1 MYKVILFDLDET
13 LYPRASSL
21 MPVIGRRIEEYITT
35 SVGIPPAQS
44 EQLRKHWRS
53 TYGTALRGL
62 MVEGYPVDVDD
73 YLHYVHDVPLEGVIE
88 PRPDVRGMLLAIPLR
103 RIVLTNSNREHASR
117 VLAHVNLADC
127 FERIIDIRAMNFI
140 NKPDP
145 QAYRTALEMLGVGA
159 HEVILVEDTPIN
171 TRPAKAMGMTTIL
184 VDCPTSDDADYYVA
198 DVLEVGPLVR
208 QLMLTTVH

>member
-13 LYPRASSL
+13 LYPRASTL
-21 MPVIGRRIEEYITT
+21 MPVIGRRIEQYITT
-35 SVGIPPAQS
+35 SVGIPRDQS

-88 PRPDVRGMLLAIPLR
+88 PRPELRAMLLDIPLR
-103 RIVLTNSNREHASR
+103 CVVLTNSNREHASR

-127 FERIIDIRAMNFI
+127 FERVIDIRAMNFI

-145 QAYRTALEMLGVGA
+145 QSYRMALQMLGVGA
-159 HEVILVEDTPIN
+159 QDVILVEDTAIN
-171 TRPAKAMGMTTIL
+171 TRPARAMGMKTIL
-184 VDCPTSDDADYYVA
+184 VDCPASDDADFHVA

-208 QLMLTTVH
+208 QLLLASED